1 MKTKKLMCI
10 LLCFMVI
17 TATAG
22 CGSSAGS
29 DGRNTSTQLGVEDV
43 LQAGIAESER
53 KTAPQTTESDIQS
66 DDSRQSGL
74 TDNAPVPSTRA
85 DESTVLSYTEGIDID
100 LTALSSTMVYSEVY
114 NMMCEPEK
122 YVGKTIKISGLFS
135 AYHDQGTGQDY
146 FACTIQDATACC
158 AQGMEFVL
166 SDDYKYPDDYPK
178 EGGIITVVGTFE
190 TYMEGSQTYCTLKNA
205 KLES

>member
-1 MKTKKLMCI
+1 M
-10 LLCFMVI
+10 LCFTLI
-17 TATAG
+17 TVVTG
-22 CGSSAGS
+22 CGSNAGAS
-29 DGRNTSTQLGVEDV
+29 DTGANGRNTSAQPGVKDV
-43 LQAGIAESER
+43 LQAGIAEYEGKTDSQTSEED
-53 KTAPQTTESDIQS
+53 AQS

-74 TDNAPVPSTRA
+74 TANAPEPSTQA

-100 LTALSSTMVYSEVY
+100 LTVMSGTMVYSEVY
-114 NMMCEPEK
+114 NMMCEPDK

-166 SDDYKYPDDYPK
+166 SDDYKYPDDYPE